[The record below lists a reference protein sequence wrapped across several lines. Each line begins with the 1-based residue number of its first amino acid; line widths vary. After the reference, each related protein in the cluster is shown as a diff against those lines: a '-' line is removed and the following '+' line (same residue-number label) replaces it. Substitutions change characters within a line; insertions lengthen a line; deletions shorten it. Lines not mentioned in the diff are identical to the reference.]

1 MNKRSFLSGLFV
13 CTLLISLVSATCH
26 ARDATSFDPR
36 KIHVEA
42 VNVGGGVPIGTIVA
56 WPVATNPSD
65 WEKWLECNGQAI
77 DAAVYPELR
86 ALIGATV
93 PDLRGLFLR
102 GFGSQGH
109 LQWNGNIIGNTWTT
123 HSSGALRQIQGD
135 ATRHLWGSNLD
146 VSGCPH
152 GNASFAGAMQH
163 HVGQR
168 IGFAYRSGPSEG
180 VSLYGTTTMDNAL
193 LMPIAAEMRPVNV
206 AVRYLIRASQ

>member
-1 MNKRSFLSGLFV
+1 MENAMNKRSFLSGLFV
-13 CTLLISLVSATCH
+13 CSLLISLVSATCH

-86 ALIGATV
+86 ALVGTAV

-102 GFGSQGH
+102 GIG
-109 LQWNGNIIGNTWTT
+109 GN
-123 HSSGALRQIQGD
+123 SGALGVRQDDIIKTHTSSTIGTSD
-135 ATRHLWGSNLD
+135 AGTFLKRGGPTILQQNHHNDGTPLTYSGNVTVQHTGGVETR
-146 VSGCPH
+146 
-152 GNASFAGAMQH
+152 
-163 HVGQR
+163 
-168 IGFAYRSGPSEG
+168 
-180 VSLYGTTTMDNAL
+180 
-193 LMPIAAEMRPVNV
+193 PINQ
-206 AVRYLIRASQ
+206 AVRYLIRAAR